1 MNFSF
6 NMSSN
11 YENIVNHSYTLKYT
25 DMVKYSRRAC
35 KQFQYP
41 HGHLPYYGDFWLSFY
56 HAYLPIVKIGSI
68 IIVIFGIILNILL
81 MIILT
86 RKKMINPANILLI
99 GISIADTTTLLT
111 HLALWYPLIAYGELS
126 FAWNYYFVLLLAPY
140 LIFR

>member
-1 MNFSF
+1 
-6 NMSSN
+6 MSTD
-11 YENIVNHSYTLKYT
+11 YGNIANHNCTLKYAE
-25 DMVKYSRRAC
+25 MVNYSLRAC
-35 KQFQYP
+35 KQYKYP

-56 HAYLPIVKIGSI
+56 HAYLPVVKIGSI
-68 IIVIFGIILNILL
+68 IIVIFGMKLNILL

-99 GISIADTTTLLT
+99 GISIADTTTLFT
-111 HLALWYPLIAYGELS
+111 HLALWYPMIAYGEQS